1 MIESLINSLLHPTGL
16 GAVFVQLFNIAICGA
31 IFDVGLSMYLG
42 KKTNLK
48 QVWAMILMFYAI
60 RIIFK

>member
-1 MIESLINSLLHPTGL
+1 MSNSLIDSLLHPTGL
-16 GAVFVQLFNIAICGA
+16 GAALIKLFGIALSGA

-48 QVWAMILMFYAI
+48 QMWAMILMFYAAWG
-60 RIIFK
+60 IFK